1 MADFNMESFINFLK
15 NGVYDLMPRES
26 DTDFF
31 TKHRNRSGRMRDIA
45 LLDNPTIPIGTNSI
59 YFEIGSGKAEEET
72 PQYHILQDAQVI
84 TKRGRATKIT
94 KGSQS
99 SIADLGSRDYGV
111 WTAKT
116 NKKGKLTMFQEY
128 NKNVRGSRSKVG
140 SAQRTITNSEGKEMK
155 INRES
160 KYYVNEHYH
169 YIENILEK
177 GLLDQLASEFNL
189 TRKRTSVEDTFEA
202 NMVDFGALL
211 PMVIK

>member
-1 MADFNMESFINFLK
+1 MADFNMESFINSLK
-15 NGVYDLMPRES
+15 NGLYDLMPRE
-26 DTDFF
+26 
-31 TKHRNRSGRMRDIA
+31 SGRMRDIA

-59 YFEIGSGKAEEET
+59 YFELGNGKAEEET
-72 PQYHILQDAQVI
+72 PHYHILQDAQVI
-84 TKRGRATKIT
+84 TKKGRATKIT

-189 TRKRTSVEDTFEA
+189 TRSKRTSIEDTFEA